1 MRAARATGRGRRSG
15 IAALGA
21 LWAALASTGDHLL
34 AVNASP
40 ARLGRR
46 PGNRGR
52 GGGGEIKERV
62 RLGVGTGGRGGG
74 GAQFCRLHPGTGQ
87 AGWRGMTT
95 TGDDRTPLLAA
106 PRPLPR
112 AAPTRGGWSLQKPEA
127 QRPSLSNPPPRCPD
141 RTHDFLF
148 CLSTCSCRK
157 PCPELAADS
166 SKRAGP
172 TLPNSCG
179 HLRVRS

>member
-46 PGNRGR
+46 PDNRGR
-52 GGGGEIKERV
+52 GRLRSVCVLVWV
-62 RLGVGTGGRGGG
+62 RAAEAGRNSV
-74 GAQFCRLHPGTGQ
+74 ASTPGTGQ

-112 AAPTRGGWSLQKPEA
+112 ATPTRSSWSLQKPKGTGSLTEQPTSLVTRPDPRFPLLPVYLQL
-127 QRPSLSNPPPRCPD
+127 QRPYPVL
-141 RTHDFLF
+141 T
-148 CLSTCSCRK
+148 
-157 PCPELAADS
+157 ADTA
-166 SKRAGP
+166 KRAGA
-172 TLPNSCG
+172 TLPNSSG
-179 HLRVRS
+179 HLRARF